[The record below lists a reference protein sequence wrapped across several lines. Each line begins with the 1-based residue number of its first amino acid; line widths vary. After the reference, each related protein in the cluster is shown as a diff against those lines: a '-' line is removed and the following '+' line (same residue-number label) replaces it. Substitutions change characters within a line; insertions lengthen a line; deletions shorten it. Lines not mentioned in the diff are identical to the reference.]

1 MPFAGC
7 AHNTTRVF
15 LPLPTTTNL
24 GSRTATGLAYNS
36 QRGKLLE
43 ERGEKV
49 GCSLFSERMG

>member
-36 QRGKLLE
+36 QRGNSWKKE
-43 ERGEKV
+43 GKK
-49 GCSLFSERMG
+49 